1 MKNYKFSF
9 DIWGLAIF
17 LIIMIPNFIWFA
29 VPAPNDILRAESK
42 TVIIDTIAS
51 VCQALFV
58 DSLCFIVNK
67 NRDGLGFTPKIIVV
81 ACCTAVYFVGWGL
94 YYAGITAPF
103 VIIFLT
109 LPPCLAFLLF
119 ALDRKNYIAAIFISA
134 FTVCH
139 FIYGIVNFIV

>member
-29 VPAPNDILRAESK
+29 VPAPNDILRTESK
-42 TVIIDTIAS
+42 TAIIDTIAS
-51 VCQALFV
+51 VCQVLFAV
-58 DSLCFIVNK
+58 SLCVIVNK
-67 NRDGLGFTPKIIVV
+67 NRGRLRFTPKIITA
-81 ACCTAVYFVGWGL
+81 ACFTIIYFVGWVL

-109 LPPCLAFLLF
+109 LPPCLAFLFF
-119 ALDRKNYIAAIFISA
+119 ALDRKNYIAAVFISA

-139 FIYGIVNFIV
+139 FIYGIVNFIM